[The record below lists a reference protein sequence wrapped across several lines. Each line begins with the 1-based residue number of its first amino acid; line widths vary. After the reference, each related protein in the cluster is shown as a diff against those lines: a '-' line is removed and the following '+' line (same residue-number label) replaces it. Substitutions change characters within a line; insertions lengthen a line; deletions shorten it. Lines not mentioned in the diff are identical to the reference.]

1 MSKFRGQKR
10 ERERENKESAA
21 MRGNHLAHRH
31 QKALRSPLRVESLH
45 FQALPAQVTWKT
57 SDAEFDD
64 WDHVQN
70 IF

>member
-1 MSKFRGQKR
+1 MSKFREGA
-10 ERERENKESAA
+10 RENKDSVA
-21 MRGNHLAHRH
+21 MRGNHLAHHRH

-45 FQALPAQVTWKT
+45 FRALPAQVTWKT
-57 SDAEFDD
+57 SDAGFDD